1 MRINPSN
8 PNTPKVPQPIRAAGA
23 AEHATAAA
31 TSDKLLTQSAR
42 LPYHDVVPGQD
53 ALTFKL
59 NSGATLYTI
68 AKQFAPDYSGDNTF
82 GQADPKDAERFMKEL
97 KKANGIWFGSGL
109 RAGKSF
115 TVPTQA
121 QGSNP
126 ALLMAIAVQK
136 SMDQRRKAGAHLPE
150 LDYAQV
156 KLESG
161 PAESFK
167 LSVKG
172 KGRSGFETF
181 YVAEDLSGERPH
193 GYQVFLPS
201 EMPLVAP
208 HKPAT
213 TVTPGLTKL
222 KVTVNAGQTLWS
234 LAKTFAPDLDA
245 DKAIESPEIKAY
257 TETIKRANKLKSD
270 TIGVGQ
276 TLVLPSSQSGV
287 STNLRLAMAVQQSFE
302 TRRKAGEALP
312 FFDYT
317 TVKLEKT
324 TQGAAIVSFQLH
336 EDPAVMA
343 VAVKPDAT
351 GRYPNGFDVYL
362 PHEAPEYFD

>member
-8 PNTPKVPQPIRAAGA
+8 PNAPKLPQPGRAGGAADPAAGA
-23 AEHATAAA
+23 SA
-31 TSDKLLTQSAR
+31 SDRLLTQSGR
-42 LPYHDVVPGQD
+42 LPYHDVVPGRD
-53 ALTFKL
+53 ALTFTL
-59 NSGATLYTI
+59 NSGATLHTI
-68 AKQFAPDYSGDNTF
+68 AKQFAPDYAGDNTF
-82 GQADPKDAERFMKEL
+82 GQADPKDAERFMKAL
-97 KKANGIWFGSGL
+97 KKANGIWFGGL

-115 TVPTQA
+115 TVPTQE
-121 QGSNP
+121 QGTNP

-213 TVTPGLTKL
+213 TVTPGLTRL
-222 KVTVNAGQTLWS
+222 KVTVTPGQTLWS
-234 LAKTFAPDLDA
+234 LAKAFAPDLDA
-245 DKAIESPEIKAY
+245 DKALESPEIKAY
-257 TETIKRANKLKSD
+257 IETIKRANKLKSD
-270 TIGVGQ
+270 TIGIGQ
-276 TLVLPSSQSGV
+276 TLLLPSSQTGV
-287 STNLRLAMAVQQSFE
+287 STNLRLAMAVQQSFDA
-302 TRRKAGEALP
+302 RRKGGEAVPVL
-312 FFDYT
+312 DYT

-324 TQGAAIVSFQLH
+324 TQGAAIVSFRLH
-336 EDPAVMA
+336 EDPAVQTL
-343 VAVKPDAT
+343 AVKPDAT

>member
-1 MRINPSN
+1 MRINASN
-8 PNTPKVPQPIRAAGA
+8 PNGPKVPQPERAAGA
-23 AEHATAAA
+23 VESSATALSGDQLA
-31 TSDKLLTQSAR
+31 TQSAR
-42 LPYHDVVPGQD
+42 LPYHDVMPGRD

-59 NSGATLYTI
+59 HSGATLYTI
-68 AKQFAPDYSGDNTF
+68 ARQFAPDYSGDNTF

-121 QGSNP
+121 TGSNP

-136 SMDQRRKAGAHLPE
+136 SMEQRRRAGAHLPE

-181 YVAEDLSGERPH
+181 YVADDLSGERPH

-213 TVTPGLTKL
+213 TVTPGLTRL
-222 KVTVNAGQTLWS
+222 KVTVSPAQTLWS
-234 LAKTFAPDLDA
+234 LAKAFAPDLDA
-245 DKAIESPEIKAY
+245 DKALDSAEIGAY
-257 TETIKRANKLKSD
+257 VETIKRANKLKSD

-276 TLVLPSSQSGV
+276 TLVLPSSQSGT
-287 STNLRLAMAVQQSFE
+287 STKLRLAMAVQQSFDA
-302 TRRKAGEALP
+302 RRKAGEAVP
-312 FFDYT
+312 FLDYT

-336 EDPAVMA
+336 EDPAVQA
-343 VAVKPDAT
+343 LAVKPDAT

-362 PHEAPEYFD
+362 PHEAPEYFV